1 MSRRERHR
9 MTIMIG
15 IKRQELTLVQA
26 DECIP
31 LCHYFRPVL
40 VPVAA
45 PCRGKTLTQKR
56 FGLEARVGI
65 GHLSPRLQ
73 FKYS

>member
-1 MSRRERHR
+1 

-31 LCHYFRPVL
+31 LCHNFS
-40 VPVAA
+40 A
-45 PCRGKTLTQKR
+45 R
-56 FGLEARVGI
+56 FDARCGI
-65 GHLSPRLQ
+65 LPW
-73 FKYS
+73 